1 MSTPE
6 GSPKSVDLSSLKP
19 IPEKRERGWSVKN
32 PAGPKQQP
40 ANSSHELAEYY
51 RREQERHS
59 GVLENPIRV
68 PRPLPRKPSEQR
80 GEAGASKP
88 NPAEQQTP
96 QRRRTRRELARLAQ
110 DPELRSLADELW
122 GKTLTKGR
130 LTNVISE
137 SLYRYPDL
145 PPDEALREYRDDF
158 QGFSFA

>member
-88 NPAEQQTP
+88 NPSGKKKP
-96 QRRRTRRELARLAQ
+96 QRRGTPREVARLGQ
-110 DPELRSLADELW
+110 
-122 GKTLTKGR
+122 KTQL
-130 LTNVISE
+130 
-137 SLYRYPDL
+137 
-145 PPDEALREYRDDF
+145 
-158 QGFSFA
+158 

>member
-80 GEAGASKP
+80 GEAGAP
-88 NPAEQQTP
+88 QNPTRGKQKQQ
-96 QRRRTRRELARLAQ
+96 RGGN
-110 DPELRSLADELW
+110 RSED
-122 GKTLTKGR
+122 
-130 LTNVISE
+130 
-137 SLYRYPDL
+137 
-145 PPDEALREYRDDF
+145 
-158 QGFSFA
+158 